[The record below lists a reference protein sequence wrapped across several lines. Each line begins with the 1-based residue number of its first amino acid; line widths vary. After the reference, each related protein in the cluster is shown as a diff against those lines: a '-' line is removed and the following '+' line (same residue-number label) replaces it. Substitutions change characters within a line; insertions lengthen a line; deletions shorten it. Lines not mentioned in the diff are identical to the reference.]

1 MVDYSP
7 PRPGMRISVIGDGAW
22 GTASAMLLHEKGYDV
37 RVWGAFPE
45 YTREMVRCRQNYK
58 YLPGIPLPESLVFT
72 NDLTETLHG
81 SRLVVMAVPS
91 HVMREVARRVAA
103 ALPEPTPFV
112 SLAKGLEGGT
122 LKRMSVVLRE
132 ETKLPQ
138 IAALSGPSH
147 AEEVARRLPT
157 AVVAASEHM
166 NLATFVQ
173 EVFSTPYF
181 RVYTNRD
188 IVGVELCATL
198 KNVIAICAGAVD
210 GFGLGDNA
218 KSALLTRGLVEMVR
232 FGTALG
238 GKVETFFGLAGVGD
252 LITTCFSRHSRNR
265 AFGERVAQG
274 MSVADALAAS
284 TGVVEGYRNAPI
296 IRELA
301 RTLGIEMPITEALCQ
316 VLYEGKSIRDA
327 VTQLMTRERKSEHPT
342 GNPLR
347 RWVRLMLLR
356 LRVMLMMQSF

>member
-7 PRPGMRISVIGDGAW
+7 PQPGMRVSIIGDGAW
-22 GTASAMLLHEKGYDV
+22 GTASAMLLHNKGYDV

-45 YTREMVRCRQNYK
+45 YTREIIRSRQNYK

-72 NDLTETLHG
+72 NDLTETLRG
-81 SRLVVMAVPS
+81 SRLVVMALPS

-103 ALPEPTPFV
+103 ALPEPTPFL
-112 SLAKGLEGGT
+112 SLAKGLEADT

-132 ETKLPQ
+132 VTNLPQ
-138 IAALSGPSH
+138 IAVLSGPSH

-157 AVVAASEHM
+157 AVVAASEQL

-173 EVFSTPYF
+173 DVFSTPTF
-181 RVYTNRD
+181 RVYTNTD
-188 IVGVELCATL
+188 VVGVELCATL

-210 GFGLGDNA
+210 GFGYGDNA

-252 LITTCFSRHSRNR
+252 LITTCFSRYSRNR
-265 AFGERVAQG
+265 GFGERVARG

-296 IRELA
+296 IRALA
-301 RTLGIEMPITEALCQ
+301 RKLNIEMPITEALCQ
-316 VLYEGKSIRDA
+316 VLYEGKDIRDA
-327 VTQLMTRERKSEHPT
+327 VAQLMTRERKSEHPT
-342 GNPLR
+342 GHPLR

-356 LRVMLMMQSF
+356 ARVMLMMQSF

>member
-1 MVDYSP
+1 MVDYTSP
-7 PRPGMRISVIGDGAW
+7 LSGMRVSVIGDGAW
-22 GTASAMLLHEKGYDV
+22 GTASAMLLHAKGFDV
-37 RVWGAFPE
+37 RVWGAFPD
-45 YTREMVRCRQNYK
+45 YTREIVRSRQNYK
-58 YLPGIPLPESLVFT
+58 YLPGIPLPETLVFT
-72 NDLTETLHG
+72 NDLAETLRG

-91 HVMREVARRVAA
+91 HVMREVAQRVAA

-122 LKRMSVVLRE
+122 LKRMSQVLRE
-132 ETKLPQ
+132 EIKLPQ
-138 IAALSGPSH
+138 VAALSGPSH
-147 AEEVARRLPT
+147 AEEVARGLPT
-157 AVVAASEHM
+157 AVVSASEQM

-173 EVFSTPYF
+173 EVFSGPTF
-181 RVYTNRD
+181 RVYTNTD
-188 IVGVELCATL
+188 IIGVELCATL

-210 GFGLGDNA
+210 GCGFGDNA
-218 KSALLTRGLVEMVR
+218 KSALLTRGLVEIVR

-274 MSVADALAAS
+274 MSISDALAAS
-284 TGVVEGYRNAPI
+284 TGVVEGYRNAKI

-301 RTLGIEMPITEALCQ
+301 RKLGVDMPVTEALYQ
-316 VLYEGKSIRDA
+316 VLYEGKNIRDA

-342 GNPLR
+342 GHPVR
-347 RWVRLMLLR
+347 RWLRLMLLR
-356 LRVMLMMQSF
+356 LRVTLMMQSS